1 MGFAWC
7 QTVSEGTEASRT
19 PLRTAVQV
27 QRVQNVATRHAGRR
41 CAAWIIKPEQ
51 ALAVVSVGER
61 DDDVSVRL
69 NKTQTHNKSATSF
82 TYGPGCGCGVFNT
95 KTLITMRICENPVP
109 NSPLTQEMV
118 QRLRVKKNPV
128 RSIWRRRLGPGGA
141 SGLRVLPATSQLGFF
156 FSQTHG
162 ATRCVEILARRRT
175 SCCQFSPSA
184 DRTAIRPPGSHSR
197 DNSSTYRAA
206 TAVHTGRRQ
215 REPSVQV
222 TTESD
227 RSQSQPRTPHTTHP
241 TPRWSRGPLALGLER
256 HARRIRLPPS
266 LVPPSGLRGDE
277 CLPPCMGT
285 YGGGGPSALIGR

>member
-1 MGFAWC
+1 
-7 QTVSEGTEASRT
+7 
-19 PLRTAVQV
+19 
-27 QRVQNVATRHAGRR
+27 
-41 CAAWIIKPEQ
+41 
-51 ALAVVSVGER
+51 
-61 DDDVSVRL
+61 
-69 NKTQTHNKSATSF
+69 
-82 TYGPGCGCGVFNT
+82 
-95 KTLITMRICENPVP
+95 MRICENPVP

-206 TAVHTGRRQ
+206 AENLFSCSEPPAQCTREAGRQTSGARTGAAAWIESPERNRRPAA
-215 REPSVQV
+215 PSS
-222 TTESD
+222 ELC
-227 RSQSQPRTPHTTHP
+227 RCA
-241 TPRWSRGPLALGLER
+241 PLT
-256 HARRIRLPPS
+256 
-266 LVPPSGLRGDE
+266 D
-277 CLPPCMGT
+277 
-285 YGGGGPSALIGR
+285 